1 MARKKKAAVEEYTG
15 SVYGIDKDG
24 NVASVSIYRKGSNIR
39 LSRMFGD
46 GRMFPHSITHPT
58 SVVAEA
64 ALVAEAQP
72 GSRMPKRSLTAV
84 ELDPEYGLANTL
96 PSGMYC
102 VVSRLRSLFF
112 IGSDHLSRRLNIC
125 VTTTDGGN
133 RVPPVGGEEWHIL
146 HKPMCT

>member
-64 ALVAEAQP
+64 ALVYE
-72 GSRMPKRSLTAV
+72 LT
-84 ELDPEYGLANTL
+84 DPFE
-96 PSGMYC
+96 
-102 VVSRLRSLFF
+102 
-112 IGSDHLSRRLNIC
+112 I
-125 VTTTDGGN
+125 N
-133 RVPPVGGEEWHIL
+133 RIMEDSVGGKHEIAKLEEKAAKL
-146 HKPMCT
+146 RAEKGNKPGN